1 MPAFGPSPKNRM
13 STSVIRPGRLG
24 NVLRLLSHM
33 SAIFGGVILAG
44 IALLTLAS
52 VLGRSLLSSPVQGDV
67 EMVQLA
73 CAVAL
78 SCFLPYTQWQ
88 SANIIVDFFTA
99 RASSRTKGRLD
110 ALGSLMLGLVAALV
124 CWRAGAGSM
133 MAYENEET
141 SMLIAIPVWIP
152 YLLML
157 PGFALTAAVSFYVA
171 WEQFFTHR
179 GDE

>member
-1 MPAFGPSPKNRM
+1 M
-13 STSVIRPGRLG
+13 STSVIRPGSIG
-24 NVLRLLSHM
+24 NVLRLLSQT
-33 SAIFGGVILAG
+33 SAVLGGVILVG

-52 VLGRSLLSSPVQGDV
+52 VLGRSLLSRPVQGDV
-67 EMVQLA
+67 EIVQLA

-99 RASSRTKGRLD
+99 KASARTKGRLD
-110 ALGSLMLGLVAALV
+110 ALGSFLLGLTAALV
-124 CWRAGAGSM
+124 CWRVGAGSM

-141 SMLIAIPVWIP
+141 SMLIAIPIWIP

-171 WEQFFTHR
+171 WEQFITR
-179 GDE
+179 GSDE